1 MAWAGPVT
9 PLRAGASLPGR
20 SGASL
25 TSQTDVV
32 CGVSQATRL
41 PAVRGLPSLTLL
53 LAVAARTCGELRD
66 CDTLFPW
73 VTLLERHH

>member
-53 LAVAARTCGELRD
+53 LAIAALRVEN
-66 CDTLFPW
+66 FVI
-73 VTLLERHH
+73 VTRCFLG

>member
-25 TSQTDVV
+25 TSQTGA
-32 CGVSQATRL
+32 CGASQATRL

-53 LAVAARTCGELRD
+53 LAIAALRVEN
-66 CDTLFPW
+66 FVI
-73 VTLLERHH
+73 VTRCFLG